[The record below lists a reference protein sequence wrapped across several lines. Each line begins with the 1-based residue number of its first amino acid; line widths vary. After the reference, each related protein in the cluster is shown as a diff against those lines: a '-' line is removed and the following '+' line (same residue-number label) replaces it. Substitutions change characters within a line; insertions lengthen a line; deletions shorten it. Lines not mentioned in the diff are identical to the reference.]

1 MVREKNEITSF
12 TSLFVKVCDVGV
24 VGVRVVKLGGKDCE
38 FEGGKICN
46 GAVTKEIGTKL
57 LKVCSDGKIKVK
69 TRKSVG
75 EGFPLVG
82 RDTGEGKGELID
94 QYLISIVV
102 SFPILDLKL
111 LT

>member
-1 MVREKNEITSF
+1 M
-12 TSLFVKVCDVGV
+12 
-24 VGVRVVKLGGKDCE
+24 RVVKLGGKDCE